1 MRPQLEATASVS
13 RLMEFA
19 LYSPQIIMLAA
30 FRSMRTSKSSLQQHG
45 LDSSL
50 GFGGRLYIFSI
61 FLFWVNYANE
71 LSGPILDGHEVL

>member
-50 GFGGRLYIFSI
+50 GGRFYIFSI

>member
-45 LDSSL
+45 LDSL
-50 GFGGRLYIFSI
+50 GGRFYIFSI